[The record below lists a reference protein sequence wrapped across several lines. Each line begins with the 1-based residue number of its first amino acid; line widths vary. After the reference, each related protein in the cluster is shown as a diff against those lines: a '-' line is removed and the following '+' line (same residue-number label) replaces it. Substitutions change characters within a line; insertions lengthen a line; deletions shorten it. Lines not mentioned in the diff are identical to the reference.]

1 MLGMFH
7 CYPFNCT
14 TSIISTGIHDTLPNH
29 VVWIQAVLNL
39 QTPDWGK
46 PKIKPAA
53 AVPVLSPSNTPRG
66 LADTPRETQL
76 LWKKILNFWD
86 HWKGGR
92 VKGMKAGPARETTQS
107 RCSPSTELNTHLMS
121 EWMNF
126 HFHSCSLSLM
136 TLPLSYCGSLITGL
150 LLGILIHGAGAK
162 EGNQNRET
170 NSCEQQAAH

>member
-1 MLGMFH
+1 MVH

-14 TSIISTGIHDTLPNH
+14 TSIISTGVHDMLPNH

-53 AVPVLSPSNTPRG
+53 AVPGLSPSNTTRG

-76 LWKKILNFWD
+76 LWKKILNFLE

-92 VKGMKAGPARETTQS
+92 VKGMKAGLTRGATQS
-107 RCSPSTELNTHLMS
+107 WCLPSTWLDKHLMN

-126 HFHSCSLSLM
+126 H
-136 TLPLSYCGSLITGL
+136 TLHFEPDDSAP
-150 LLGILIHGAGAK
+150 ILF
-162 EGNQNRET
+162 Q
-170 NSCEQQAAH
+170 